1 MISRLSRDSCRCR
14 FSSLLSSRASIISC
28 TRAAAVVKPTDI
40 PRWQAAK
47 PVPGATWVLPVP
59 LLPTAMTFSRR
70 WMYSQRAS
78 SITSA
83 LFSDGMAGKSKV
95 SRLFTAGKRGGADP
109 PLHHA
114 LVAVYEFQFRQ
125 PEQVLG
131 VIHSLGGALR
141 GHLPVFSQEAGQLQF
156 LKVMFQEQS

>member
-1 MISRLSRDSCRCR
+1 MRP
-14 FSSLLSSRASIISC
+14 
-28 TRAAAVVKPTDI
+28 AVVKPTDI
-40 PRWQAAK
+40 PLWQAAR
-47 PVPGATWVLPVP
+47 PSPRAMWVLPVP

-95 SRLFTAGKRGGADP
+95 SMLLTAGKRAARIRRSTI
-109 PLHHA
+109 A
-114 LVAVYEFQFRQ
+114 LVAVDELKFSQ

-131 VIHSLGGALR
+131 MIHTLGGALR
-141 GHLPVFSQEAGQLQF
+141 GHLPVFPEEAGQLQ
-156 LKVMFQEQS
+156 LLQMVFQ